1 MKCTVLVP
9 TLILLCGL
17 GQAGEAPVTAPVTA
31 TSPVAAEIRAIES
44 RIAVAGAK
52 ATVADLLALAD
63 AYEKAGQPLQAAGA
77 LERATRSGTASAAN
91 LRRLGR
97 LNEASARWDQAVI
110 AYKAAATADPKA
122 ADVAT
127 LQLRAARLMADT
139 GDERAASTELQALAT
154 ALVGTPAGSEALV
167 EWQRRYLTRGD
178 FGKERERSEDIA
190 TLQYAGEPRLS
201 VLIGNGAR
209 RLAERGKPAEAGAA
223 LDALIK
229 AAPAAAKQPEVLH
242 AQAMVLAK
250 TGKTAEAAAKMDELY
265 GQTRQPDHLWFAAEM
280 CREADKPRALA
291 LYLRVIQ
298 ELPWHWT
305 GFDAVGR
312 ARALGATR
320 QQLEPLMPLLLASVG
335 DDLNRQGRVLWM
347 RGEISQDPAQ
357 LAKAVLVSVWD
368 LDTDAVLAA
377 AKANPAVR
385 KAIETVAADP
395 TAGGQCWQARCLIG
409 FMDGK
414 PEAIAAATRE
424 AGWWDEG
431 RAGGWN
437 DRIGRL
443 LDERKADAA
452 TIERTFRPLVTGFLP
467 ANLRRNAAEHAGR
480 RLNQAKAGEQAQA
493 LMQAAEAPSNDPLAA
508 LVAAEQKDPAKTLAL
523 ALTPPAATPPLQQ
536 AWLRA
541 RAVNELRDDHP
552 RQFELLQQTAQQG
565 RNAWATVTW
574 MDIAGQRNASGQ
586 YDAAIAAGLLIP
598 ADHVLRVQ
606 AAESLAWL
614 QLKASRPAEAVASVR
629 AAGGDKPSAWSSD
642 QAEIV
647 ARAAVA
653 LGDAALYD
661 QVVGE
666 ALARGDIDRQR
677 QLISD
682 FQPKEEWRQ
691 KLWRRLATESKAR
704 WLQADCLIALGESA
718 RVAAEYSDT
727 RDQRERAL
735 CELANAARGRKDAPG
750 EEKAVEQLLE
760 QTLARGV
767 SDYNRVSETLWRCLE
782 ARPKADPAVRTRW
795 LEAVVRVG
803 GSQQLW
809 AYQLLS
815 IQRLSSDPIEAAI
828 LVQRMVR
835 TRGRNDGGGFD
846 QVFTEV
852 QKEAAQG
859 RHGVAAAAFG
869 HMAEWFNAVNEER
882 RGSARRAAAEAL
894 AKIGGGAGATALI
907 DDRDPKAPLLRA
919 AALLAAGDEDEAY
932 RQAIANPKLLEANI
946 ATLGSDLSLLIA
958 RNRIREGEFPAAR
971 DIIQRLIEARSG
983 DRSAG
988 ETVAQAHLLLGDI
1001 EFRNANY
1008 PAALLEFQAI
1018 TTGWPTT
1025 RAALDAGLRLGDT
1038 HLAARREADARKAYE
1053 VLVDHEDGE
1062 TRIKARFRLAMLEHR
1077 AGNDTEASEHFREV
1091 SSMNPPKAL
1100 ADQLY
1105 LDWGKALIE
1114 KNQLAEAE
1122 TLVTLVGLGDKRDP
1136 VAPGE
1141 PVRITLRDPWLQT
1154 SQNRT
1159 SVTVVVTT
1167 QSGDREEATLNLS
1180 SDAKGLFVGRIPTTL
1195 GSPKPGDR
1203 VVQVRGGDRITYD
1216 YTEEFRKGRRNLGEA
1231 GTVEVADNALLRAGS
1246 TPATTSLPGE
1256 ASAEAQDTTQSL
1268 SEMLN
1273 ELTPEA
1279 EAAQSIARARAKRV
1293 RGEQVRPG
1301 GSVYLAVRDT
1311 DRATSDKPDRIT
1323 ALIAAASGDEVQAT
1337 LVETGPD
1344 TGIFRAVV
1352 ASRIRPADVQVSDS
1366 APGSNPLSLLAQP
1379 GTPEFDRAD
1388 LAWIG
1393 APDRKAGKTVTAD
1406 LKRTMAVDGMT
1417 WSRGLIA
1424 KTSAPKPAAPEWK
1437 SGLSVEFFAGRD
1449 FAGTPAFKSISLP
1462 SALDFEVPS
1471 IGSENWCAR
1480 WSGEIKVPEAGDYVL
1495 RTTADDGARVI
1506 IGGRTII
1513 EDWGDGHAPTA
1524 FDGEIRLAAGW
1535 QPIVIDYFQGSGG
1548 GALTVAWA
1556 KKGSEPQPLRD
1567 SELRTRPGAG
1577 MDSQDRRISAYR
1589 IETSLDG
1596 LWWTPVFASVGKAQ
1610 AIAGWAW
1617 SRRNE
1622 VKGKLAA
1629 PGKRVAAERMPNL
1642 DGNQGWKRT
1651 ESLTFAAP
1659 ADAAGAASVEV
1670 AGSLLIPKAGRYE
1683 FALRAGGSAYLQ
1695 IGDEV
1700 LIDKPDVAADRA
1712 GNDLRWRGGMELPAG
1727 HARLLAGVLSE
1738 SGDTSLTLL
1747 WKAPGAPDFVA
1758 VPREAFD
1765 PAITAEAIKRFTGRD
1780 AAAAKALADRAGATV
1795 AFPPID
1801 ARFVRM
1807 IIDAWEGGD
1816 APALASLQVTAAG
1829 KTVLPAPGIDYRKLV
1844 ADDVLE
1850 LSPGDEVRVSYV
1862 DEANKSGQAQ
1872 TLRARLKATFAD
1884 GIVAFQ
1890 EARTVTDREGN
1901 LAEELYDRY
1910 RFRVGDRITARIE
1923 DADLDTTDQPDRIAV
1938 RFSSAEGKIEVDA
1951 VETGPASGE
1960 FIAEIQTAVTGAPP
1974 AADKRPLL
1982 KVPKGDLVRVAY
1994 TDLENN
2000 RPGQPTE
2007 RTASI
2012 RESVDGNRGVLI
2024 ESSSWAT
2031 ANAKTQTQP
2040 AGVPAGLTLERG
2052 ALSAQASVVPGA
2064 VMLQVIDP
2072 GALTSN
2078 ASRVVVRLTTASGAV
2093 CDVALSPSSGA
2104 DGVFMGSVLVQLG
2117 DASMPS
2123 YQLAPEG
2130 VQVSAKSLHPDAG
2143 RHGHPV
2149 VQAQGGEVVTVT
2161 YLAGVEP
2168 DADLAART
2176 AAAGTADAA
2185 KATFRLATPARLDV
2199 VKDDFDNLASLVY
2212 VGGKLYV
2219 RLISPVADVTPD
2231 RDQVTVQLTSGPGD
2245 RLDLALEESEG
2256 HSGLFTGSIALEA
2269 GDKPNPADARFQV
2282 AFGDTVR
2289 VTLGGS
2295 TPPVTASVTVAKGA
2309 DAQMQAFS
2317 RRFADE
2323 LLAAR
2328 TQVRLA
2334 ECHFELYRGQRLNL
2348 KEMDQSGA
2356 TASASEL
2363 AEMKQLMANTLAE
2376 GVTLLRRTLADY
2388 PASAEQDRILY
2399 LLGQFEQESGQFD
2412 AAIDRYRTLI
2422 SAYPGSTHA
2431 PEAQYKIAQCYEE
2444 QSRYDEAWEAYVRL
2458 GNRWPDHSLVADAMI
2473 RIGLYYQ
2480 DRAKKVA
2487 DEAEKIWRAG
2497 RNWIDPEEKRPEA
2510 GREDW
2515 IQAAGVYGRMV
2526 ARFPDHPIAD
2536 QTLLGQANALFQ
2548 AQEWVKAKAVF
2559 DAFPRGYPTSVHLPK
2574 AMYWSGMCSLKV
2586 NDVKGCYLQ
2595 FLRLLQDYPES
2606 TEAKLARGVLLEDG
2620 RFAELEVM
2628 KDLQKQE

>member
-1 MKCTVLVP
+1 MKPTVLVP
-9 TLILLCGL
+9 TLFLLCGL
-17 GQAGEAPVTAPVTA
+17 CQAGEAPVTAPITGS
-31 TSPVAAEIRAIES
+31 TPMAAEIRAIES

-52 ATVADLLALAD
+52 ASPADLLALAD

-77 LERATRSGTASAAN
+77 LERATRNGTASAAN

-97 LNEASARWDQAVI
+97 MNEASARWDQAVI
-110 AYKAAATADPKA
+110 AYKAAGSADPKA
-122 ADVAT
+122 ADVAAI
-127 LQLRAARLMADT
+127 QLRAAQLMADT
-139 GDERAASTELQALAT
+139 GDERAASADLLALAQALA
-154 ALVGTPAGSEALV
+154 GTPAGAEALL
-167 EWQRRYLTRGD
+167 EWQRRYQNRGEFNKD
-178 FGKERERSEDIA
+178 RERAEDLA
-190 TLQYAGEPRLS
+190 TLQYAADARLS
-201 VLIGNGAR
+201 VFIGNGAR
-209 RLAERGKPAEAGAA
+209 RLAERAKPTEAGAA
-223 LDALIK
+223 LATLIK
-229 AAPAAAKQPEVLH
+229 AAPGAAKQPEVLH
-242 AQAMVLAK
+242 AQAMVLVK
-250 TGKTAEAAAKMDELY
+250 SGKTAEAAAKMDELY
-265 GQTRQPDHLWFAAEM
+265 GQTRNPEHLWYAAEM

-291 LYLRVIQ
+291 LYLRIIQ
-298 ELPWHWT
+298 ESAWHWT
-305 GFDAVGR
+305 GFDAVAR

-335 DDLNRQGRVLWM
+335 EDLNRQGRVLWM
-347 RGEISQDPAQ
+347 RGDISQDPAQ

-368 LDTDAVLAA
+368 LEPDLVIAA

-385 KAIETVAADP
+385 KALETVAADP
-395 TAGGQCWQARCLIG
+395 AVGGQCWQARCLIG

-431 RAGGWN
+431 RGNFWN

-443 LDERKADAA
+443 LDDRKADAA
-452 TIERTFRPLVTGFLP
+452 TIERTFRPIVTGFLQP
-467 ANLRRNAAEHAGR
+467 NLRRNAAEHAAR
-480 RLNQAKAGEQAQA
+480 RLNQLKAGDQAKALQQA
-493 LMQAAEAPSNDPLAA
+493 LEAPSDDPLAA
-508 LVAAEQKDPAKTLAL
+508 LVAAEQKDNAKTLAL
-523 ALTPPAATPPLQQ
+523 ALAPPAATPPLQQ
-536 AWLRA
+536 TWLRS
-541 RAVNELRDDHP
+541 RAVNELRDDTP
-552 RQFELLQQTAQQG
+552 RQFELLRQTAQQG
-565 RNAWATVTW
+565 RNPWATLNWLEVV
-574 MDIAGQRNASGQ
+574 GQRNASDQ
-586 YDAAIAAGLLIP
+586 YEAAIAAGLAIP
-598 ADHVLRVQ
+598 ADHVVRPR
-606 AAESLAWL
+606 AAKSVAWL
-614 QLKASRPAEAVASVR
+614 QLKVSRPADAVATVR
-629 AAGGDKPSAWSSD
+629 AAAGDKPGAWSGEQS
-642 QAEIV
+642 EIV
-647 ARAAVA
+647 ARAAIA
-653 LGDAALYD
+653 LADAALYD

-666 ALARGDIDRQR
+666 ALARGDTDRQR
-677 QLISD
+677 QLLND
-682 FQPKEEWRQ
+682 FRPKEEWRQ
-691 KLWRRLATESKAR
+691 KLWRRIASESKAR
-704 WLQADCLIALGESA
+704 WLQADCLISLGEFA
-718 RVAAEYSDT
+718 RVVADYSDA

-750 EEKAVEQLLE
+750 EEQAVEQLLE

-767 SDYNRVSETLWRCLE
+767 NDSNRVGETLWRCLE
-782 ARPKADPAVRTRW
+782 ARPKADPATRTRW

-803 GSQQLW
+803 GGQNLWAFQQL
-809 AYQLLS
+809 S
-815 IQRLSSDPIEAAI
+815 VQRLASDPIEAAI

-846 QVFTEV
+846 QVFIEV
-852 QKEAAQG
+852 QKESAQG

-869 HMAEWFNAVNEER
+869 HMAEWFNAVDEAR

-894 AKIGGGAGATALI
+894 AKIGGGAAATALI

-932 RQAIANPKLLEANI
+932 RQATANPKLLEANI
-946 ATLGSDLSLLIA
+946 ATLGSDLALLIA
-958 RNRIREGEFPAAR
+958 RNRIREGEFPSAR

-983 DRSAG
+983 DRAAG

-1008 PAALLEFQAI
+1008 PAAQLEFQAI
-1018 TTGWPTT
+1018 TSGWPTT
-1025 RAALDAGLRLGDT
+1025 RAALEAGLRVGDT

-1053 VLVDHEDGE
+1053 ALVDHEDSQ

-1077 AGNDTEASEHFREV
+1077 AGNEAAASEHFRAV
-1091 SSMNPPKAL
+1091 AAMNPPKAL

-1167 QSGDREEATLNLS
+1167 KAGDREEAILNLS
-1180 SDAKGLFVGRIPTTL
+1180 SDAKGLFVGRIPTAL

-1216 YTEEFRKGRRNLGEA
+1216 YTEDFRKGRSNLGEA
-1231 GTVEVADNALLRAGS
+1231 GVVEVADNALLRAGS

-1256 ASAEAQDTTQSL
+1256 ASAETTSDTQSL
-1268 SEMLN
+1268 SDLLN
-1273 ELTPEA
+1273 EASPEA

-1301 GSVYLAVRDT
+1301 GSVYVAVRDT
-1311 DRATSDKPDRIT
+1311 DRATSDKPDTIT
-1323 ALIAAASGDEVQAT
+1323 ALVSAVSGDEVQAT

-1352 ASRIRPADVQVSDS
+1352 ASRIRPADVLVSDS

-1379 GTPEFDRAD
+1379 GTPEFDRAE
-1388 LAWIG
+1388 LAWIA

-1406 LKRTMAVDGMT
+1406 LKRTMPVDGLT
-1417 WSRGLIA
+1417 WSRGLVA
-1424 KTSAPKPAAPEWK
+1424 KSAAAKPAPEWK
-1437 SGLSVEFFAGRD
+1437 AGLSAEFFSGRD
-1449 FAGTPAFKSISLP
+1449 FPGTPAFKSISLP
-1462 SALDFEVPS
+1462 SFVDFQVPS
-1471 IGSENWCAR
+1471 IGGENWCAR

-1495 RTTADDGARVI
+1495 RTTADDGARI
-1506 IGGRTII
+1506 TLGGRTII
-1513 EDWGDGHAPTA
+1513 EDWGDGHGPTP

-1535 QPIVIDYFQGSGG
+1535 QPIVIDYFQGGGG

-1596 LWWTPVFASVGKAQ
+1596 LWWTPVFASAGKAQ

-1617 SRRNE
+1617 SRRSE
-1622 VKGKLAA
+1622 VKGKLPTAS
-1629 PGKRVAAERMPNL
+1629 KRVAVERMPNL

-1651 ESLTFAAP
+1651 DSLTFAAP
-1659 ADAAGAASVEV
+1659 ADAAAAASLEV
-1670 AGSLLIPKAGRYE
+1670 AGSLLIPQAGRYE

-1695 IGDEV
+1695 VGDEV
-1700 LIDKPDVAADRA
+1700 LIDKADATADRA
-1712 GNDLRWRGGMELPAG
+1712 GNDQRWRGGIELPTG
-1727 HARLLAGVLSE
+1727 HARVLAGVLSA
-1738 SGDTSLTLL
+1738 SGDTALTLL
-1747 WKAPGAPDFVA
+1747 WKAPGAADFVP

-1765 PAITAEAIKRFTGRD
+1765 PGITADAIKRFTGRD

-1807 IIDAWEGGD
+1807 TIDAWDGGD

-1862 DEANKSGQAQ
+1862 DEANKSGEAQ
-1872 TLRARLKATFAD
+1872 TLRARLKATFTD
-1884 GIVAFQ
+1884 GVVAFQ
-1890 EARTVTDREGN
+1890 EARTVTDAEGN

-1923 DADLDTTDQPDRIAV
+1923 DADLDTTDKPDRIKV
-1938 RFSSAEGKIEVDA
+1938 RFSSAEGTIEVEA
-1951 VETGPASGE
+1951 IETSPASGE
-1960 FIAEIQTAVTGAPP
+1960 FVAEIQTAAPDAP
-1974 AADKRPLL
+1974 AAADKRPQL
-1982 KVPKGDLVRVAY
+1982 KVPKGDLVRVSY
-1994 TDLENN
+1994 LDQENN
-2000 RPGQPTE
+2000 RPGQPIE

-2012 RESVDGNRGVLI
+2012 RESVDGNRSVLV
-2024 ESSSWAT
+2024 ESSAWVA
-2031 ANAKTQTQP
+2031 AKGKSQVQQ
-2040 AGVPAGLTLERG
+2040 AGVPEGLTLEHG
-2052 ALSAQASVVPGA
+2052 TLAAVATVVPGA
-2064 VMLQVIDP
+2064 VMLQVTDP

-2078 ASRVVVRLTTASGAV
+2078 ASRVVVRLTTAGGAV
-2093 CDVALSPSSGA
+2093 CDVALSPSRGA
-2104 DGVFMGSVLVQLG
+2104 EGLFMGSVLVQLG
-2117 DASMPS
+2117 DASLPS
-2123 YQLAPEG
+2123 YRLPPDG
-2130 VQVSAKSLHPDAG
+2130 VSASAKSLHSDAG
-2143 RHGHPV
+2143 RYHQPV
-2149 VQAQGGEVVTVT
+2149 VQAQGGEIVTVT
-2161 YLAGVEP
+2161 YLAGVAP

-2176 AAAGTADAA
+2176 AAASVADAA
-2185 KATFRLATPARLDV
+2185 KATFRLTAPARLDV
-2199 VKDDFDNLASLVY
+2199 VKDTFETTETLVH
-2212 VGGKLYV
+2212 VGGKLCI
-2219 RLISPVADVTPD
+2219 RLISPVSDLTPD
-2231 RDQVTVQLTSGPGD
+2231 RDRVSVQLTSGMGD
-2245 RLDLALEESEG
+2245 RFDLALEESEG
-2256 HSGLFTGSIALEA
+2256 HSGLFTGSIPLETR
-2269 GDKPNPADARFQV
+2269 DKPDLADARFQV
-2282 AFGDTVR
+2282 GFGDTIR
-2289 VTLGGS
+2289 ATLGGS
-2295 TPPVTASVTVAKGA
+2295 TPPVTATVTVAKGA
-2309 DAQMQAFS
+2309 DAELKAFS
-2317 RRFADE
+2317 RRYADE

-2334 ECHFELYRGQRLNL
+2334 ECYFELYRGQRLNL
-2348 KEMDQSGA
+2348 KEMDKGGA
-2356 TASASEL
+2356 KASEQ
-2363 AEMKQLMANTLAE
+2363 AEAKRLMADTLGE

-2399 LLGQFEQESGQFD
+2399 LLGQFEQESGQWD

-2422 SAYPGSTHA
+2422 SAYSSSTHA

-2444 QSRYDEAWEAYVRL
+2444 QSRFDEAWEAYVRL

-2480 DRAKKVA
+2480 DRAKKA
-2487 DEAEKIWRAG
+2487 SDEAEKVWRAG
-2497 RNWIDPEEKRPEA
+2497 RNWIDPDEKRPEA
-2510 GREDW
+2510 GGEDW
-2515 IQAAGVYGRMV
+2515 LQAAAVYGRMV

-2536 QTLLGQANALFQ
+2536 QTLLGQGNALFQ
-2548 AQEWVKAKAVF
+2548 ARAYDKAQVVF

-2574 AMYWSGMCSLKV
+2574 ATYWSGMCSLKRD
-2586 NDVKGCYLQ
+2586 DVKACYLQ
-2595 FLRLLQDYPES
+2595 FMRLLQDHPES
-2606 TEAKLARGVLLEDG
+2606 TEAKLARGVLLEDA
-2620 RFAELEVM
+2620 RFGKLEMM
-2628 KDLQKQE
+2628 KDLEAK